1 MLKFLTTPSSL
12 RRTDCYYN
20 DLFSS
25 HGFYGHLLS
34 LFWLQGLYDIV
45 LGKQPS
51 FCVVSNGAEVIMID
65 KDFYSENLN
74 DHILKKI
81 RNEVSRQ

>member
-1 MLKFLTTPSSL
+1 MVSM
-12 RRTDCYYN
+12 DI
-20 DLFSS
+20 
-25 HGFYGHLLS
+25 LLS

-81 RNEVSRQ
+81 RNEVSHQWLVRLEQSN

>member
-1 MLKFLTTPSSL
+1 MCDSV
-12 RRTDCYYN
+12 
-20 DLFSS
+20 
-25 HGFYGHLLS
+25 LS
-34 LFWLQGLYDIV
+34 ILQGLYDIV

-74 DHILKKI
+74 ERILKKI
-81 RNEVSRQ
+81 RNEVSQVGTTRRPIQNYITLIRTDA